1 MENVTLKPVR
11 GYREVDVDTG
21 EGIQQRDESTL
32 ARLGKRSVLKRNFG
46 FMSILGFSCTIL
58 ITWEGSL
65 ITFLQAFQKAPTSG
79 GQYHWCS
86 MLAPPSHKIFGYI
99 TGWLTVA
106 GWQAT
111 FASGCYLCGTLIQ
124 GLMVL
129 TDHNYNPLPWQGTLL
144 YWAVVVFC
152 VFINVAARGLL
163 PKFEG
168 LILLLHVT
176 GFFAIII
183 PLIYLSDHSKPS
195 EVFTTFLNGGKWPTQ
210 GVSLL
215 VGMLGN
221 VFAFTGAD
229 AATHMSEEIH
239 NAEVIVPRSILT
251 SMALNGC
258 LGFGMIIATLFCLG
272 DIQNALET
280 PTGYPFIE
288 IFYQATGSIAG
299 TAVMTSIITIL
310 TISATVGSLASSS
323 RVLWAF
329 SRDRG
334 LPGWIILSK
343 VSSSTPR
350 SLYGIMPDS

>member
-1 MENVTLKPVR
+1 MKDR
-11 GYREVDVDTG
+11 
-21 EGIQQRDESTL
+21 
-32 ARLGKRSVLKRNFG
+32 
-46 FMSILGFSCTIL
+46 
-58 ITWEGSL
+58 
-65 ITFLQAFQKAPTSG
+65 APTSG

-86 MLAPPSHKIFGYI
+86 MLSPPSHRVFGYI

-129 TDHNYNPLPWQGTLL
+129 TNPNYNPLPWQGTLL
-144 YWAVVVFC
+144 YWAVVIFC

-168 LILLLHVT
+168 LILILHIT

-183 PLIYLSDHSKPS
+183 PLVYLSDHGTASD
-195 EVFTTFLNGGKWPTQ
+195 VFTTFINGGNWPNQ
-210 GVSLL
+210 GLSLF

-229 AATHMSEEIH
+229 AATHVRNQSTIASRCSLRSHWSERPLLIDPRQMSEEIH

-251 SMALNGC
+251 SMVLNGC
-258 LGFGMIIATLFCLG
+258 LGFGMIMATLFCLG
-272 DIQNALET
+272 NIQDALDT
-280 PTGYPFIE
+280 PTGYPFLE
-288 IFYQATGSIAG
+288 IFYQATGSTAG
-299 TAVMTSIITIL
+299 TAVMGSIVTIL
-310 TISATVGSLASSS
+310 TSSATVGSLASSS

-329 SRDRG
+329 ARDRG
-334 LPGWIILSK
+334 LPGWRTLCK
-343 VSSSTPR
+343 VS
-350 SLYGIMPDS
+350 Y